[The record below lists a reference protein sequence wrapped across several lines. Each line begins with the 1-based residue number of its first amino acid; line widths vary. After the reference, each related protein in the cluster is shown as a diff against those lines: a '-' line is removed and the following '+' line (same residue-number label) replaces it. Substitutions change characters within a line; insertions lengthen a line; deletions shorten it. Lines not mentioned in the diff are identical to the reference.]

1 MVIPVFRI
9 GEKERGMG
17 YNGCSEKSE
26 RIERKN
32 FVQWKNM

>member
-1 MVIPVFRI
+1 MVLPALWI

-26 RIERKN
+26 IIERKN